1 MRFYRKKSGGL
12 FPPAT
17 GLKPCSVGSR
27 ATIVIG
33 KIAARYKS
41 TKNRGSHP
49 TASFTPAL
57 DINDKRKKSIK
68 SGRPALPGH

>member
-1 MRFYRKKSGGL
+1 MSRLKSGGL

-27 ATIVIG
+27 ATIAIG

-41 TKNRGSHP
+41 TKNLGSHQ
-49 TASFTPAL
+49 TASFMPAL
-57 DINDKRKKSIK
+57 
-68 SGRPALPGH
+68 